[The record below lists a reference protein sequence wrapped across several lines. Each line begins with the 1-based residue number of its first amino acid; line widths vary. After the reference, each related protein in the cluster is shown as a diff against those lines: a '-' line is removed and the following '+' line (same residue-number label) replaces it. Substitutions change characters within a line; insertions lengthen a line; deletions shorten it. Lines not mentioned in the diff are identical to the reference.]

1 MTTEL
6 NTIRKIFY
14 VLKEG
19 EKLTAVEIKNRVID
33 IFNNRKYCP
42 VIFNRVKMQLTLLPR
57 NGYMNKELI
66 NGTYVY
72 SKNEN
77 TQYYSETH
85 RRPEETIT
93 KQIACFCG
101 DYLICSKN
109 VINTSDLQR
118 YKRMCEEN
126 FANIRFE
133 EYNKCDTIPIK
144 YVPKTADYPRKT
156 KAAQNRVAVNKTSK
170 AVEWYA
176 VRTLSHIETLSK
188 QLNTPLPKTKEQ
200 IVEFYNKA
208 IQI

>member
-1 MTTEL
+1 MQEL

-19 EKLTAVEIKNRVID
+19 EKLTAVEIKNRVIEA
-33 IFNNRKYCP
+33 FNDNKYCP

-57 NGYMNKELI
+57 NGYMNKELV

-156 KAAQNRVAVNKTSK
+156 KAAQNRVAVNKTAK

-208 IQI
+208 ISI

>member
-57 NGYMNKELI
+57 NGFMNKELV

-85 RRPEETIT
+85 
-93 KQIACFCG
+93 KQ
-101 DYLICSKN
+101 
-109 VINTSDLQR
+109 
-118 YKRMCEEN
+118 
-126 FANIRFE
+126 
-133 EYNKCDTIPIK
+133 P
-144 YVPKTADYPRKT
+144 
-156 KAAQNRVAVNKTSK
+156 
-170 AVEWYA
+170 
-176 VRTLSHIETLSK
+176 
-188 QLNTPLPKTKEQ
+188 
-200 IVEFYNKA
+200 
-208 IQI
+208 

>member
-14 VLKEG
+14 VIKEG

-33 IFNNRKYCP
+33 VFNNKKYCP

-57 NGYMNKELI
+57 NGYMNKELV

-126 FANIRFE
+126 FDNIRFE
-133 EYNKCDTIPIK
+133 EYPQCDTIPIK
-144 YVPKTADYPRKT
+144 YVPKTADCPRKT

-188 QLNTPLPKTKEQ
+188 QLNLPLPKTKEQ

-208 IQI
+208 VAL